1 MIHYIMK
8 NEDVDR
14 KAPLRKREFSKSS
27 TALKGNFNPEIGWRG
42 LGFYFFRGSDKN

>member
-14 KAPLRKREFSKSS
+14 EAPHRKREFSKSS
-27 TALKGNFNPEIGWRG
+27 TALKGNSNPAIGWRG
-42 LGFYFFRGSDKN
+42 LGFYFFRENDKN